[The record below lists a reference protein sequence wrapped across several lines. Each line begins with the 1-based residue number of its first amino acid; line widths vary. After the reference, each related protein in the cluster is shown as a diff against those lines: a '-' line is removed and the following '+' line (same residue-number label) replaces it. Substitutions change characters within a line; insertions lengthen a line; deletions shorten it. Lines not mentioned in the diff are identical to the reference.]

1 MEDEPVPLRT
11 LQRGLGL
18 FDFRRQSKACLVR
31 ALQRADPMTQVDD
44 VLVVD

>member
-1 MEDEPVPLRT
+1 MEDEPVPLKTPR
-11 LQRGLGL
+11 RGLGP

>member
-1 MEDEPVPLRT
+1 MEDEPVPLKTPR
-11 LQRGLGL
+11 RGLGL